1 MSVDL
6 AWYLPETALSL
17 VDVRVALAD
26 VAARHPGVV
35 VRRELNVGAFEEVPR
50 EDVDAWDEGI
60 AFYKVG
66 FPPALLLHE
75 NGESAGPLS
84 GEGGL
89 AWGDILFSRGSGDDE
104 GGEDDG
110 ETGASMLIS
119 SKLGGAELLW
129 PTLSAFAGETAM
141 ELGARSQE
149 EVDAGTPPPAGRPL
163 TWSQIRMWIRGE
175 DVEILEEDTDHMLV
189 ELHGEADDRSPRVTL
204 AREMRLDR
212 PWLRLSRVV
221 GEDDPLPL
229 GEAAENEE
237 LISSVTRSE
246 VDGRHYLVQRLP
258 FTAVTRSFLD
268 AVLRDLGSAAAPLAS
283 ESSGALGVN

>member
-6 AWYLPETALSL
+6 AWYLPDTALSL

-35 VRRELNVGAFEEVPR
+35 VRRELNVGAVEEVPR

-60 AFYKVG
+60 AFFKVG
-66 FPPALLLHE
+66 FPASLVLNE
-75 NGESAGPLS
+75 NDGAGPAS

-89 AWGDILFSRGSGDDE
+89 AWGDIFFSCGSGDDE

-119 SKLGGAELLW
+119 SKLGGAAYLW
-129 PTLSAFAGETAM
+129 PALSAFAGEAAA

-149 EVDAGTPPPAGRPL
+149 EVDAGIPLPTGRPL
-163 TWSQIRMWIRGE
+163 TWAQIRMWIRGE
-175 DVEILEEDTDHMLV
+175 DVDVAEEDTDLMIVVLNREQD
-189 ELHGEADDRSPRVTL
+189 ELSQRVTL
-204 AREMRLDR
+204 ARETHLEL

-221 GEDDPLPL
+221 GEGDQTLR
-229 GEAAENEE
+229 GEALAQNAA
-237 LISSVTRSE
+237 LVSSIVRSE
-246 VDGRHYLVQRLP
+246 EDGLLYLVQRIP
-258 FTAVTRSFLD
+258 FTEVTKSFLD
-268 AVLRDLGSAAAPLAS
+268 ALLRDLGAKADLLEIQISIGLDAR
-283 ESSGALGVN
+283 